1 VSRTLFFTSYG
12 GCIETANGR
21 AANVYRATFTYV
33 VGSRITI
40 GEPEGVACTNDNV
53 DGLLFTPGGSLLVG
67 GRHNGVHKI
76 DPRTGRFSTI
86 KVPVLAFHLMLDP
99 SRTLVWVS
107 EIPGRLATIALTPG
121 SEVALH
127 ELTGDD
133 TVVTTIAWDRRGN
146 AYYTSSGSGGG
157 GSFGK
162 LDLAARR
169 TTRVLTGLPAAHGM
183 AFDPYTDTLILMGS
197 NHITQISVG
206 ETPTIVSDLTAS
218 GEPLD
223 QGTVDGQGHLF
234 AACNCGSMVFVDY
247 SVSKR
252 VADAGNFSRTVPLVA
267 LLDDIAPMVGPG
279 AAPPSVA
286 APPPPKNVQVTEE
299 QGRIRIVLDA
309 AILFDFDK
317 STLKPSALSALT
329 QIKTSIID
337 KHPGTRI
344 IVEGHTDDRGAQA
357 YNLRLSTKRA
367 QSVTAWLKQHGIA
380 ASRIKA
386 VGYGKGRP
394 RFPNTTDANR
404 ARNRRV
410 EIIVTK

>member
-33 VGSRITI
+33 VGSRFTV
-40 GEPEGVACTNDNV
+40 GKPEGVACTNDNV
-53 DGLLFTPGGSLLVG
+53 DGLLFTRGGSLLVG

-99 SRTLVWVS
+99 SGTRVWVS
-107 EIPGRLATIALTPG
+107 EIPGRLATIDLTSG
-121 SEVALH
+121 GGVALH

-133 TVVTTIAWDRRGN
+133 TVVTTIAWDSRGN

-162 LDLAARR
+162 LDLVTRR
-169 TTRVLTGLPAAHGM
+169 TTRILTGLPASHGM
-183 AFDPYTDTLILMGS
+183 AYDPYTDMLILMGS

-206 ETPTIVSDLTAS
+206 ETPAIVSDLTVS
-218 GEPLD
+218 GQPLD
-223 QGTVDGQGHLF
+223 QGSVDGQGHLF
-234 AACNCGSMVFVDY
+234 AACNCGSMVFIDY
-247 SVSKR
+247 SISKK
-252 VADAGNFSRTVPLVA
+252 VADASNFSATVPLIP

-299 QGRIRIVLDA
+299 RGRIRIVLDA

-317 STLKPSALSALT
+317 YTLKPSAMSALA
-329 QIKTSIID
+329 QIKGSIID
-337 KHPGTRI
+337 KHPGARL

-357 YNLRLSTKRA
+357 YNLRLSAKRA
-367 QSVTAWLKQHGIA
+367 QSVAAWLKQHGIPP
-380 ASRIKA
+380 SRVQTA
-386 VGYGKGRP
+386 GYGKSRP
-394 RFPNTTDANR
+394 RFPNTTEASR